1 MFMAQ
6 SYRQIPSRL
15 ARQLKLIMADV
26 DGTLTAGGD
35 SISLAVS
42 KVVRSFE
49 EQGVVVGLV
58 SGRTLAR
65 LESLAQDLGIT
76 GPIIAE
82 NGGVA
87 KLKVKSE
94 LVDLGYSRQPALEAL
109 EKLKALYSDAI
120 QEREDNKDRLVDVVM
135 WSHGVE
141 VEELQRHLGKTQLL
155 DSGYILHLLQE
166 GVSKGR
172 TLIRLLGKIADGNL
186 SLGDIIVF
194 GDSPTD
200 MSLFKLFP
208 HSVLIINPML
218 PAEKRRVL
226 KQAAKYVSSLPFG
239 DGFAEVASHIL
250 SARAGES

>member
-1 MFMAQ
+1 
-6 SYRQIPSRL
+6 
-15 ARQLKLIMADV
+15 MADV

-49 EQGVVVGLV
+49 EQGVAVGLV

-166 GVSKGR
+166 GISKGR

-186 SLGDIIVF
+186 SLEDIMVF

>member
-49 EQGVVVGLV
+49 EQGVAVGLV

-166 GVSKGR
+166 GISKGR

-186 SLGDIIVF
+186 SLEDIMVF